1 MPYIMRKVSKKPCYS
16 VKNKKS
22 RRIMAKCTTKKKAI
36 SQMRLLQG
44 IKFNKKFRDKLRKTR
59 KMRN

>member
-1 MPYIMRKVSKKPCYS
+1 MRKVSKKPCYY

-22 RRIMAKCTTKKKAI
+22 RRIMAKCTTKKKAV

>member
-1 MPYIMRKVSKKPCYS
+1 MRKVSKKPCYS

-22 RRIMAKCTTKKKAI
+22 RRIMAKCTVKQKAV